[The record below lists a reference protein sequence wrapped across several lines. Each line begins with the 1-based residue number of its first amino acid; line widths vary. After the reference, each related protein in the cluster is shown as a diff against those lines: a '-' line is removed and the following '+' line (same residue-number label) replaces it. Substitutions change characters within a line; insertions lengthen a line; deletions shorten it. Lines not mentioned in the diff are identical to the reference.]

1 MRSILKRAVLSVAK
15 FFPFAEPA
23 AVPTGW
29 MRQLSGKPN
38 EHPKSDSF
46 VLFVIIFKYHSP
58 PSGGGGGGKK
68 RVFFFIFGF

>member
-1 MRSILKRAVLSVAK
+1 MRSILKRAVLSVAE

-38 EHPKSDSF
+38 EHPESDSF
-46 VLFVIIFKYHSP
+46 VLFVTIF
-58 PSGGGGGGKK
+58 
-68 RVFFFIFGF
+68 